1 MDAIA
6 NLYVEESAVSWEHCG
21 SDGAQKDT
29 GEKMFDS
36 LSSRHKVRHKAFLPL
51 PI

>member
-21 SDGAQKDT
+21 NDGAQKDT
-29 GEKMFDS
+29 GKNVWQFV
-36 LSSRHKVRHKAFLPL
+36 K
-51 PI
+51 